1 MRKIHRSVILFAVFA
16 IVFSVAPAETSE
28 QTKKAGEKAY
38 EAYAAE
44 DNGSQTLVYR
54 YYHVL
59 YNHILRTAPGKG
71 AEWAD
76 AVARTVLVA
85 CSKYQVD
92 PLLVASLFTQESK
105 FNNDAVSSTGA
116 IGIAQLMPDTARSLG
131 VNPHDPAQNI
141 EGGVKYLG
149 YLLNKYQNTGEWRA
163 TYAIAAYNAG
173 PKAVDNYG
181 GVPPYSETMNHVR
194 IIANV
199 YQNLAYEMASLR

>member
-1 MRKIHRSVILFAVFA
+1 MKKIHRSVILFAVFA
-16 IVFSVAPAETSE
+16 VVFSVAPAETSE
-28 QTKKAGEKAY
+28 QTKSAGEKAY
-38 EAYAAE
+38 EAYVSE
-44 DNGSQTLVYR
+44 DNSSQTLVYR

-71 AEWAD
+71 SEWAD

-105 FNNDAVSSTGA
+105 FSNDAVSSTGA

-141 EGGVKYLG
+141 DGGVKYLG

-199 YQNLAYEMASLR
+199 YQNLAYEMAALR